1 MRRKAHF
8 PVGLPTWWMD
18 AFMRIIFKKS
28 KGSLW
33 VITKLITVTVLT
45 HLFGIGWGLLAV
57 AVVESLPSI
66 EIKRSM

>member
-1 MRRKAHF
+1 
-8 PVGLPTWWMD
+8 
-18 AFMRIIFKKS
+18 MRISFKKS
-28 KGSLW
+28 KWSLLLF
-33 VITKLITVTVLT
+33 IKLITVAVLT

>member
-33 VITKLITVTVLT
+33 VITKLITVAVLT

-57 AVVESLPSI
+57 AVAESLPSI

>member
-1 MRRKAHF
+1 
-8 PVGLPTWWMD
+8 
-18 AFMRIIFKKS
+18 MRIIFKKS

-33 VITKLITVTVLT
+33 VITKLITVAVLT